1 LTEALLFLA
10 LLLGLVFDLSLVAAY
25 AAFSQT
31 NHARLLTLRE
41 RAGPR
46 LARTTQVLG
55 VYYRL
60 KATLNL
66 ASSLTRF
73 CLAGL
78 VLGIVWNGFSQN
90 LAVMALIL
98 FLWLLLL
105 SWLEWGAE
113 QAAAQNP
120 EDWALRTTPLV
131 GALMTVLWVF
141 VALPLAFTRPDETG
155 IEIGVTVT
163 EDELKTLVD
172 AGQEEG
178 VLEQGERRMIYSI
191 FQLGE
196 TLVREIMVP
205 RIDMLALDV
214 QTPLGE
220 AIEAISSSGHSRIP
234 VFDETADHMLGILY
248 AKDLLKFW
256 KEDTHLSSLR
266 NLIRPVYFVPEAKRV
281 DSLLAEMQTQRI
293 HIAIVVDEYGGV
305 AGLVTL
311 EDIVEEILG
320 EIQDEYD
327 QGEESP
333 YQELPDGYLFQGK
346 IALEDFNEIMGSD
359 LTTDEADTL
368 GGYIYGLLGRVP
380 NVGEEIG
387 VGRLVLTVDQV
398 TARRIRKVRAQWV
411 AEQENGKQEEG
422 NDDDA

>member
-1 LTEALLFLA
+1 MTEALLFLA
-10 LLLGLVFDLSLVAAY
+10 LLLGLALDLSLVAAN

-31 NHARLLTLRE
+31 NHARLLALRE
-41 RAGPR
+41 QVGPR

-66 ASSLTRF
+66 ASSVTHF

-78 VLGIVWNGFSQN
+78 VLGIVWNGFSHDPV
-90 LAVMALIL
+90 VMALIL
-98 FLWLLLL
+98 VLWLLLL
-105 SWLEWGAE
+105 FWLEWGVE
-113 QAAAQNP
+113 QMAAHNP
-120 EDWALRTTPLV
+120 EDWALRMTPLV
-131 GALMTVLWVF
+131 GVLMTLLWIF
-141 VALPLAFTRPDETG
+141 VALPLAFTHPNETG

-178 VLEQGERRMIYSI
+178 VLEKGERRMIYSI

-196 TLVREIMVP
+196 TLVREIMIP

-234 VFDETADHMLGILY
+234 VFDETVDHMLGILY

-256 KEDTHLSSLR
+256 KEDTHLSSLQ
-266 NLIRPVYFVPEAKRV
+266 NLIRPVNFVPEAKHV

-333 YQELPDGYLFQGK
+333 YQELPEGYLFLGK

-368 GGYIYGLLGRVP
+368 GGYIYGRLGRVP
-380 NVGEEIG
+380 NVGEEIEI
-387 VGRLVLTVDQV
+387 GRLVLIVDQV
-398 TARRIRKVRAQWV
+398 IARRIRKVRALWM

-422 NDDDA
+422 NEDDA